1 MKKHWLILLLILLG
15 AVSCTHEEMPAG
27 SLRIVFETG
36 EPETK
41 AEGDGVVADGGG
53 IYLSGSGTELD
64 PYHHPDLVI
73 LLADASGSIVGK
85 FNGLSDANV
94 RSQLEGTPT
103 STRIAVS
110 ISGTFLNADL
120 TPSATY
126 TVYAF
131 ANTQG
136 FWTMKSGGSTV
147 ASLMD
152 LTTVAQIE
160 ALQFSPAGG
169 EDLDS
174 YGCLKVKEERLPL
187 SAKGT
192 VTLSANK
199 NGEISL
205 DMLRCAAKV
214 TAVFD
219 NQYGA
224 ALSLSDFSNIFYH
237 MNPSMGYVIPH
248 ASDFP
253 VEHDSVYDG
262 DISASE
268 TYPIPIADDQT
279 ISMSWYVLPSIGPY
293 TCDISFTSS
302 ETSYSYT
309 ELPVHDDHARNI
321 PKLARN
327 QHLTIT
333 TRIGRGKKVS
343 FNFKVED
350 WDTKTEHVYFD

>member
-1 MKKHWLILLLILLG
+1 MRKHWLILLLVLLG
-15 AVSCTHEEMPAG
+15 ALSCKHEEMPAG
-27 SLRIVFETG
+27 GLRIVFETG

-248 ASDFP
+248 TNDFP
-253 VEHDSVYDG
+253 VAHDSADDG
-262 DISASE
+262 DISATEASISLDKDE
-268 TYPIPIADDQT
+268 IKT
-279 ISMSWYVLPSIGPY
+279 ISWYVLPSIGPY
-293 TCDISFTSS
+293 TTDISFTMSDVPH
-302 ETSYSYT
+302 EYLN
-309 ELPVHDDHARNI
+309 LPVLDNHARDI
-321 PKLARN
+321 TQLARN
-327 QHLTIT
+327 QHLSIT
-333 TRIGRGKKVS
+333 TRIGKGQKVS
-343 FNFKVED
+343 FNFIVED
-350 WDTKTEHVYFD
+350 WDAKTESVYFD